1 VRALIRRFDAF
12 LAQQYGLFNF
22 TDEPDCLLRLQAAGA
37 PHRLNFPGQV
47 VQPGE
52 PVLLIHLWSEHIP
65 RTLPAGPD
73 LAWAKTIQRAF
84 LKSLQAVGSYIQ
96 EEPRLADIRA
106 IGGVT
111 ILMFA
116 GNRRNGA
123 RFMERLGFT
132 VMPYT
137 NPLGRFGE
145 FWENFY
151 TWMLIWTY
159 NPASLRSRKL
169 FQMRRSEIW
178 IPAEK
183 FVARYGGKPAKHQF
197 LPHTTSD

>member
-22 TDEPDCLLRLQAAGA
+22 TDDPDCLLRLQNAVA
-37 PHRLNFPGQV
+37 PHRLYLPGQV
-47 VQPGE
+47 VEPGE

-65 RTLPAGPD
+65 HASPAGPD

-84 LKSLQAVGSYIQ
+84 VKSLRAVGNYVQ
-96 EEPRLADIRA
+96 EEPRLADIQA
-106 IGGVT
+106 VGGVT

-132 VMPYT
+132 VMPYK
-137 NPLGRFGE
+137 NLLGRFGE

-178 IPAEK
+178 ISAEK
-183 FVARYGGKPAKHQF
+183 FLARYGGEPAKHQF
-197 LPHTTSD
+197 LQHLTSD